1 MLIYK
6 NKLYTFI
13 RIKSETKE
21 IMEVKIK
28 FLHKNYYPLT
38 EFF

>member
-13 RIKSETKE
+13 RTKPETKE
-21 IMEVKIK
+21 IMEVKIM
-28 FLHKNYYPLT
+28 FLHKNY
-38 EFF
+38 